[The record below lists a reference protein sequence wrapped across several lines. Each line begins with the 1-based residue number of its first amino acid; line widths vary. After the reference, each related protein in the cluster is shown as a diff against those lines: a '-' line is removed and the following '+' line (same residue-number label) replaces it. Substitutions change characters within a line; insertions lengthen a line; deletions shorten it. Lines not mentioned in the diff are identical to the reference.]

1 MSYSEQASTI
11 GSHHKMDFLVPTMI
25 KACLVFPLYFLFF
38 FLGFGSGMDLDS
50 ESSTNLMSWVIQL
63 LCLPLV
69 VQTVAY
75 NVNVVINPDG
85 KTSDY
90 LPASFKAITISNVL
104 GVLTTQIITGLG
116 FIFFFIP
123 GIIFTLDYALV
134 PTILVLN
141 PNLSGSEARHLSK
154 RFMYGH
160 RGEYFGISFM
170 CSIYSLASIFIVTIP
185 FINAYVVAT
194 LTSYYLDRLVDE
206 GYIDIETETETEAE
220 TE

>member
-1 MSYSEQASTI
+1 MSYSEQSSAI
-11 GSHHKMDFLVPTMI
+11 ASHHKMDFLVPFMI
-25 KACLVFPLYFLFF
+25 QMCLAFPLVLLFF
-38 FLGFGSGMDLDS
+38 FLGVGSGVDLES

-69 VQTVAY
+69 VQTAAY

-85 KTSDY
+85 NTSDY

-104 GVLTTQIITGLG
+104 GMLTTQIITGLG

-154 RFMYGH
+154 RFMAGH

-185 FINAYVVAT
+185 FINAYVVST
-194 LTSYYLDRLVDE
+194 LTCYYLDRLVDE
-206 GYIDIETETETEAE
+206 GYIDIESDSDSE
-220 TE
+220 